1 MNETMIG
8 VAWAVAGA
16 ALAAA
21 VILIWF
27 VSRRR
32 RDRTRQLMKGLLGEY
47 FNSDMPPDQLGKRSR
62 EIASRHFLLSPEIYS
77 LAVGAYQSAF
87 DAKFPKRARS
97 EDPSQA
103 RLDDESKLMR
113 RLAALKKEFGL
124 TERYRFEGRPG
135 RE

>member
-1 MNETMIG
+1 MSDTMLG
-8 VAWAVAGA
+8 VAGA

-21 VILIWF
+21 AIFVWL

-32 RDRTRQLMKGLLGEY
+32 RNRTRQLVKGLLGEY

-62 EIASRHFLLSPEIYS
+62 DVASRHFLLSLEFYS
-77 LAVGAYQSAF
+77 LAIAAYQSAF
-87 DAKFPKRARS
+87 DAKFTPS
-97 EDPSQA
+97 EDANHA
-103 RLDDESKLMR
+103 RLEDESRLMR

-124 TERYRFEGRPG
+124 TDRYRFEGRPG

>member
-1 MNETMIG
+1 MSDTMLG
-8 VAWAVAGA
+8 VAGA

-21 VILIWF
+21 AIFVWL

-32 RDRTRQLMKGLLGEY
+32 RNRTRQLVKGLLGEY

-62 EIASRHFLLSPEIYS
+62 DVASRHLLVSPEFYS
-77 LAVGAYQSAF
+77 LAIAAYQSAF
-87 DAKFPKRARS
+87 DAKFPKHARS
-97 EDPSQA
+97 EDANHA
-103 RLDDESKLMR
+103 RPEDEGKLLR

-124 TERYRFEGRPG
+124 TDRYRFEGRPG

>member
-1 MNETMIG
+1 MSETMIG

-21 VILIWF
+21 VIFIWF

-32 RDRTRQLMKGLLGEY
+32 RDRTRRLMKGLLGEY
-47 FNSDMPPDQLGKRSR
+47 FSGDMPPDQLGKRSR
-62 EIASRHFLLSPEIYS
+62 DVASRHFLLSPEFYS
-77 LAVGAYQSAF
+77 LAVAAYQSAF
-87 DAKFPKRARS
+87 DAKFPK
-97 EDPSQA
+97 QA
-103 RLDDESKLMR
+103 RFEDTSHARLEDESRLVR